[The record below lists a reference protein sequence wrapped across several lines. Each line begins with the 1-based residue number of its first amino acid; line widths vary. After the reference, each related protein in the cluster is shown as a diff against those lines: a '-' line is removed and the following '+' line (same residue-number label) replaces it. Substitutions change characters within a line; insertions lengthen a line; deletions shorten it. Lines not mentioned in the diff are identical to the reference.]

1 MFPRRLIASRLGVFW
16 AFQLAGELKSMRIN
30 QSWLMDITGTT
41 ADGSMQ
47 PVIGIVIRNEGGIR
61 HGFQAD
67 TPFCRSREMIRARET
82 STYNNPGFIHRRQ
95 PLLRDPSTN
104 CKSDTTVT
112 AADGQPGMTE
122 SGEI

>member
-1 MFPRRLIASRLGVFW
+1 
-16 AFQLAGELKSMRIN
+16 
-30 QSWLMDITGTT
+30 MDITGTT
-41 ADGSMQ
+41 VDGSMQ
-47 PVIGIVIRNEGGIR
+47 PVIGIVNRNDCYQGIR

-67 TPFCRSREMIRARET
+67 IPFCRSREMIRARET
-82 STYNNPGFIHRRQ
+82 GTYNNPGFIHRRQ
-95 PLLRDPSTN
+95 PLLRDPPTN